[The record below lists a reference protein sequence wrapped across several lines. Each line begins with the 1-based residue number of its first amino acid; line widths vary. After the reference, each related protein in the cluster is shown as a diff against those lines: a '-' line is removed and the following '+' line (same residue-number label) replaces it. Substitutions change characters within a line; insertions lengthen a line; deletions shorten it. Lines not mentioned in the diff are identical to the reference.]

1 MSPGSLDIIDTHT
14 CSQVFTLSDLGVVD
28 SVSVCN
34 NDSLLAVGVSSHRV
48 SQFND
53 RIQPVIAM
61 LVAKDDN
68 SWERI
73 VLPVLPEHGGN
84 QVLIC
89 MKNDNHFSKKVFSK
103 SGVQFTH
110 IECHKVISLSLSFCL
125 HRYLMFVWFLSMVTL
140 KVRWLYYAPLPP
152 ASLFTPFTP
161 PHLHPS
167 SRPLERG
174 ELRVS
179 HAVTSTSTLLLVVQV
194 LMAIR
199 FVCGM

>member
-34 NDSLLAVGVSSHRV
+34 NDSMLAVGVSSHRV

-73 VLPVLPEHGGN
+73 VLPLLPEHGGH

-89 MKNDNHFSKKVFSK
+89 MKNDNHFTKKVFSK
-103 SGVQFTH
+103 SGIQ
-110 IECHKVISLSLSFCL
+110 
-125 HRYLMFVWFLSMVTL
+125 
-140 KVRWLYYAPLPP
+140 LYTY
-152 ASLFTPFTP
+152 
-161 PHLHPS
+161 
-167 SRPLERG
+167 
-174 ELRVS
+174 
-179 HAVTSTSTLLLVVQV
+179 
-194 LMAIR
+194 
-199 FVCGM
+199 